1 MGGRRG
7 AVTGAVCGS
16 GSFFEPEVWEPRSEG
31 VVGKEERTHY
41 SLNRPSFERS
51 DAAWSFMNFRV
62 A

>member
-1 MGGRRG
+1 MGPEGCG
-7 AVTGAVCGS
+7 ETGEVCGS